1 MKDNSLQIQKRL
13 SALFLFLFLGV
24 CAPGCGRE
32 EPEIL
37 LEDTEISG
45 EAGAE
50 GDRADASEEADV
62 GESGE
67 PEEIWVD
74 IAGEVQSPGVYR
86 LESGARLYELVE
98 AAGGF
103 TEAAA
108 PVSVNQARILQDGEQ
123 VRILSQ
129 EEYQAGVEPHQAQGT
144 EETASVINI
153 NTATEEEL
161 TGLDGIGPS
170 KAAAI
175 VAYREEQGAFGQIEE
190 ITKVNG
196 IGQSTFEKIKEKITV
211 S

>member
-1 MKDNSLQIQKRL
+1 M
-13 SALFLFLFLGV
+13 
-24 CAPGCGRE
+24 
-32 EPEIL
+32 
-37 LEDTEISG
+37 
-45 EAGAE
+45 
-50 GDRADASEEADV
+50 
-62 GESGE
+62 
-67 PEEIWVD
+67 
-74 IAGEVQSPGVYR
+74 
-86 LESGARLYELVE
+86 
-98 AAGGF
+98 
-103 TEAAA
+103 
-108 PVSVNQARILQDGEQ
+108 
-123 VRILSQ
+123 RILSQ
-129 EEYQAGVEPHQAQGT
+129 EEYQAGVETHQAQGT